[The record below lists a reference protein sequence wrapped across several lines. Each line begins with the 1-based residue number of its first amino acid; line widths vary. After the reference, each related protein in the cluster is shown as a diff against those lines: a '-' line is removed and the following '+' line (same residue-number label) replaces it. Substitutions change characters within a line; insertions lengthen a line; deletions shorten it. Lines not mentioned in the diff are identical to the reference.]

1 MPRRRVASP
10 KPSAPVRSAGRQPNA
25 TTQSPSAY
33 AAASPQPTR
42 TAIPATVP
50 PATPTSNGPGL
61 FGQMAAT
68 AGGVAIGSAVVK
80 FLNCFVFL
88 IVPLLFKNHFLIF
101 SYVYVLNKFGLC
113 GYLKHFSEIFI
124 LHFLMFFLQFFSPIE
139 SVSSVKC
146 SVN

>member
-68 AGGVAIGSAVVK
+68 AGGVAIGSAVGHAVGNMLTGSGGCSNEAVTPPSAPASAPATQPCEFEWK
-80 FLNCFVFL
+80 QFIECTQNQADLSLCEAYNN
-88 IVPLLFKNHFLIF
+88 LFKQCRSRLA
-101 SYVYVLNKFGLC
+101 
-113 GYLKHFSEIFI
+113 
-124 LHFLMFFLQFFSPIE
+124 
-139 SVSSVKC
+139 
-146 SVN
+146 